1 MRRRRKPTG
10 ALHFWAGTALGLVVS
25 ATAVAIA
32 TEFTYLRRQ
41 RQLRYGMLDDSEETL
56 VHDLSEA
63 VHHGLD
69 HISHAASE
77 LAHSFSDARRELVR
91 FGLDPLTAGSHDGA
105 AWYYEEEE
113 AATRKSG
120 AGSGP
125 DYEQDWAQK

>member
-1 MRRRRKPTG
+1 MRRRRKSGT
-10 ALHFWAGTALGLVVS
+10 LHFWAGTALGLVVS

-41 RQLRYGMLDDSEETL
+41 RFLRYGMLDDSEETL

-63 VHHGLD
+63 VHHGLE

-91 FGLDPLTAGSHDGA
+91 FGLDPIAGSTDGA
-105 AWYYEEEE
+105 AWYYEDEEE
-113 AATRKSG
+113 APKLSQST
-120 AGSGP
+120 GP
-125 DYEQDWAQK
+125 NYEQDWAQK